1 MPVFVAA
8 YGLQLLAGGSG
19 SIVMHVA
26 GQPACD
32 SHIPLLVWTL
42 KRRTCMIR
50 LEKAGREDL
59 ATLVQ
64 LQEMVRARLLPEGQ
78 SLPEAAGDTLEDFFA
93 HGVVLRAL
101 MEDDTMVGA
110 VCGREVDGRQH
121 LARLLVHPQ
130 WQGQYVETMLLLQM
144 ESLLPEAR
152 RELLFPARDAADLR
166 PLLWLGYTVS
176 EETALPH
183 GLTLYRLEKGE

>member
-1 MPVFVAA
+1 
-8 YGLQLLAGGSG
+8 
-19 SIVMHVA
+19 
-26 GQPACD
+26 
-32 SHIPLLVWTL
+32 
-42 KRRTCMIR
+42 MIR

-59 ATLVQ
+59 AALVQ

-78 SLPEAAGDTLEDFFA
+78 PLPEAAGDTLEDFFA

-110 VCGREVDGRQH
+110 VGGREVDGRQH

-166 PLLWLGYTVS
+166 PLLWLGYAVS
-176 EETALPH
+176 EETPLPH
-183 GLTLYRLEKGE
+183 GLTLYRLEKEG

>member
-8 YGLQLLAGGSG
+8 YGLQQLAGGSG

-50 LEKAGREDL
+50 LEKA
-59 ATLVQ
+59 
-64 LQEMVRARLLPEGQ
+64 
-78 SLPEAAGDTLEDFFA
+78 
-93 HGVVLRAL
+93 
-101 MEDDTMVGA
+101 
-110 VCGREVDGRQH
+110 GREVDGRQH

-176 EETALPH
+176 EEATLPH

>member
-1 MPVFVAA
+1 
-8 YGLQLLAGGSG
+8 
-19 SIVMHVA
+19 
-26 GQPACD
+26 
-32 SHIPLLVWTL
+32 
-42 KRRTCMIR
+42 MIR

-59 ATLVQ
+59 AALVQ

-78 SLPEAAGDTLEDFFA
+78 SLPETAGDSLEDFFA

-110 VCGREVDGRQH
+110 VGGREVDGGQH
-121 LARLLVHPQ
+121 LAQLLVHPQ

-176 EETALPH
+176 EETSLPH
-183 GLTLYRLEKGE
+183 GLTLYQLEKSSI

>member
-1 MPVFVAA
+1 
-8 YGLQLLAGGSG
+8 
-19 SIVMHVA
+19 
-26 GQPACD
+26 
-32 SHIPLLVWTL
+32 
-42 KRRTCMIR
+42 MIR

-59 ATLVQ
+59 AALVQ
-64 LQEMVRARLLPEGQ
+64 LQEMVRARLLPET
-78 SLPEAAGDTLEDFFA
+78 AGDSLEDFFA

-110 VCGREVDGRQH
+110 VGGREVDGRQH
-121 LARLLVHPQ
+121 LAQLLVHPQ

-176 EETALPH
+176 EETPLPH
-183 GLTLYRLEKGE
+183 GLTLYRLEKSSI

>member
-1 MPVFVAA
+1 
-8 YGLQLLAGGSG
+8 
-19 SIVMHVA
+19 
-26 GQPACD
+26 
-32 SHIPLLVWTL
+32 
-42 KRRTCMIR
+42 MIR

-59 ATLVQ
+59 AALVQ

-78 SLPEAAGDTLEDFFA
+78 PLPETAGDSLEDFFA

-101 MEDDTMVGA
+101 MEDDTMVG
-110 VCGREVDGRQH
+110 GREVDGRQH
-121 LARLLVHPQ
+121 LAQLLVHPQ

-176 EETALPH
+176 EETPLPH
-183 GLTLYRLEKGE
+183 GLTLYRLEKEAV

>member
-1 MPVFVAA
+1 
-8 YGLQLLAGGSG
+8 
-19 SIVMHVA
+19 
-26 GQPACD
+26 
-32 SHIPLLVWTL
+32 
-42 KRRTCMIR
+42 MIR

-59 ATLVQ
+59 AALVQ

-78 SLPEAAGDTLEDFFA
+78 PLPEAAGDT
-93 HGVVLRAL
+93 
-101 MEDDTMVGA
+101 MVGA
-110 VCGREVDGRQH
+110 VGGREVDGRQH

-166 PLLWLGYTVS
+166 PLLWLGYAVS
-176 EETALPH
+176 EETPLPH
-183 GLTLYRLEKGE
+183 GLTLYRLEKEG

>member
-1 MPVFVAA
+1 
-8 YGLQLLAGGSG
+8 
-19 SIVMHVA
+19 
-26 GQPACD
+26 
-32 SHIPLLVWTL
+32 
-42 KRRTCMIR
+42 MIR

-59 ATLVQ
+59 AALVQ

-78 SLPEAAGDTLEDFFA
+78 PLPETAGDSLEDFFA
-93 HGVVLRAL
+93 YGVV
-101 MEDDTMVGA
+101 G
-110 VCGREVDGRQH
+110 GREVDGGQH
-121 LARLLVHPQ
+121 LAQLLVHPQ

-176 EETALPH
+176 EETPLPH
-183 GLTLYRLEKGE
+183 GLTLYRLEKSSI

>member
-1 MPVFVAA
+1 
-8 YGLQLLAGGSG
+8 
-19 SIVMHVA
+19 
-26 GQPACD
+26 
-32 SHIPLLVWTL
+32 
-42 KRRTCMIR
+42 MIR

-78 SLPEAAGDTLEDFFA
+78 PLPEAAGDTLEDFFA

-121 LARLLVHPQ
+121 LARLLVHRNGRDSMWRPCCCSRHGMPRICGPCCG
-130 WQGQYVETMLLLQM
+130 WAIPSVK
-144 ESLLPEAR
+144 R
-152 RELLFPARDAADLR
+152 RPCR
-166 PLLWLGYTVS
+166 
-176 EETALPH
+176 TA
-183 GLTLYRLEKGE
+183 

>member
-1 MPVFVAA
+1 
-8 YGLQLLAGGSG
+8 
-19 SIVMHVA
+19 
-26 GQPACD
+26 
-32 SHIPLLVWTL
+32 
-42 KRRTCMIR
+42 MIR

-78 SLPEAAGDTLEDFFA
+78 PLPEAAGDTLEDFFA

-130 WQGQYVETMLLLQM
+130 WQGQYVETMLL
-144 ESLLPEAR
+144 
-152 RELLFPARDAADLR
+152 FPARDAADLR

-176 EETALPH
+176 EEATLPH

>member
-1 MPVFVAA
+1 
-8 YGLQLLAGGSG
+8 
-19 SIVMHVA
+19 
-26 GQPACD
+26 
-32 SHIPLLVWTL
+32 
-42 KRRTCMIR
+42 
-50 LEKAGREDL
+50 
-59 ATLVQ
+59 
-64 LQEMVRARLLPEGQ
+64 
-78 SLPEAAGDTLEDFFA
+78 
-93 HGVVLRAL
+93 

-110 VCGREVDGRQH
+110 VCGRKADGRQH

-166 PLLWLGYTVS
+166 SLLWLGYTIS
-176 EETALPH
+176 EEISLPH

>member
-1 MPVFVAA
+1 
-8 YGLQLLAGGSG
+8 
-19 SIVMHVA
+19 
-26 GQPACD
+26 
-32 SHIPLLVWTL
+32 
-42 KRRTCMIR
+42 MIR

-59 ATLVQ
+59 AALVQ

-78 SLPEAAGDTLEDFFA
+78 PLPETAGDTLEEFFD

-110 VCGREVDGRQH
+110 VGGREVDGRQH

-144 ESLLPEAR
+144 ESLLPDAQ
-152 RELLFPARDAADLR
+152 RELLYPARDAADLR
-166 PLLWLGYTVS
+166 PLLWLGYAVS
-176 EETALPH
+176 KETPLPH
-183 GLTLYRLEKGE
+183 GLTLYRLEKSSI

>member
-1 MPVFVAA
+1 
-8 YGLQLLAGGSG
+8 
-19 SIVMHVA
+19 
-26 GQPACD
+26 
-32 SHIPLLVWTL
+32 
-42 KRRTCMIR
+42 MIR

-59 ATLVQ
+59 AALVQ

-78 SLPEAAGDTLEDFFA
+78 PLPETAGDSLEDFFA

-110 VCGREVDGRQH
+110 VGGREVDGGQH
-121 LARLLVHPQ
+121 LAQLLVHPQ

-152 RELLFPARDAADLR
+152 ANCCSRHGMPRICGPCCGWAIPSVKRR
-166 PLLWLGYTVS
+166 PCR
-176 EETALPH
+176 TA
-183 GLTLYRLEKGE
+183 